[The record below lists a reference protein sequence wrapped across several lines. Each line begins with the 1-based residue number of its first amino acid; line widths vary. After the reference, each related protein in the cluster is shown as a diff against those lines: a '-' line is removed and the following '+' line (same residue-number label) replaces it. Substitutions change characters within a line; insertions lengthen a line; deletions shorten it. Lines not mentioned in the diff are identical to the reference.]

1 MVDQVLAAR
10 TTVKPTLYIMVIIL
24 EMLWKV
30 IIASL
35 LVAQSREASGQ
46 INKEALRNQ
55 KQIDSGKYRKFETMQ
70 LNLRNQKK
78 KIKEKQDKAARLNMQ
93 YSMNGTRFC
102 EKSLPIPNDFL
113 SMTSY
118 KGSVVPIGEAERKGF
133 AKCSF
138 LGAVCPT
145 ESTEHSL
152 VDRYLTPSDSVLEVN
167 RYSYRRSALSVQS
180 S

>member
-1 MVDQVLAAR
+1 MVF
-10 TTVKPTLYIMVIIL
+10 IL
-24 EMLWKV
+24 QIAWKV
-30 IIASL
+30 LVIASL

-55 KQIDSGKYRKFETMQ
+55 KRIDSGKYRKFETMQ

-78 KIKEKQDKAARLNMQ
+78 KIKEKEDKAARQNMQ

-102 EKSLPIPNDFL
+102 EKSLQFPNDFL
-113 SMTSY
+113 SVSSF

-145 ESTEHSL
+145 EATEHSV
-152 VDRYLTPSDSVLEVN
+152 VDHYLTPVDTVLEVIFQKEFFITYLH
-167 RYSYRRSALSVQS
+167 YSYYHLFHCR
-180 S
+180 